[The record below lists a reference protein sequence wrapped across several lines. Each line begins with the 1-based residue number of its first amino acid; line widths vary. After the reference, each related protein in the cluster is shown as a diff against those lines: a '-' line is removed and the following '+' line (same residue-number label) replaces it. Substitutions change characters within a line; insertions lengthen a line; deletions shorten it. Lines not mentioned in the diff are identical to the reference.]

1 MTTTGLAESGSG
13 PFILEEARP
22 NKSRLERTVAG
33 LTRVRAFD
41 GTTGWV
47 LEAGEEIPRPIDADE
62 RRQMAE
68 NEFDSDLLDF
78 EARGITIALAGMEK
92 LGAGRAYKLK
102 VTSRHGAVHFSYVDD
117 SSFLEV
123 RRDYVNPDG
132 STTKQVFGGRKTVDG
147 VVRPMTYETG
157 QDGDPRRLLVQA
169 QKVEINPVIPDS
181 RFRVPVLP

>member
-1 MTTTGLAESGSG
+1 
-13 PFILEEARP
+13 
-22 NKSRLERTVAG
+22 
-33 LTRVRAFD
+33 
-41 GTTGWV
+41 
-47 LEAGEEIPRPIDADE
+47 
-62 RRQMAE
+62 
-68 NEFDSDLLDF
+68 
-78 EARGITIALAGMEK
+78 MEK